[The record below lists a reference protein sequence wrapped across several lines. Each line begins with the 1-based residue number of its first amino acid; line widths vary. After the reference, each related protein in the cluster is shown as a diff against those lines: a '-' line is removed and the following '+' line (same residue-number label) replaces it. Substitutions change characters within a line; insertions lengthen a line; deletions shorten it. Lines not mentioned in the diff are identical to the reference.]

1 MIKLMQIND
10 PRVGVVD
17 NNDIYYDEPYDE
29 TDYLPTVSGIR
40 LRTTRKVCAARM
52 LSQGN
57 NMFFNWYLKNVQ
69 L

>member
-29 TDYLPTVSGIR
+29 TDDLPTVSGVR

-52 LSQGN
+52 LS
-57 NMFFNWYLKNVQ
+57 
-69 L
+69 